1 MLPNIMK
8 SLVTKLVIFLALA
21 GAALAE
27 SETFN
32 FKDPKH
38 GNSAVFKLV
47 APKETIQGSAN
58 AISGSV
64 SFDPQN
70 PAATKGK
77 IVVEAKSL
85 AVPNPIMKM
94 HLHGSTWLEVQKYP
108 EIAFEVK
115 ELKNVKTEGD
125 KTMADVSGTFTLKG
139 VSKDLT
145 VPVTLT
151 YLKDKLSQRQPGLKG
166 DLLVVRSTF
175 TIQRS
180 DFNVNAHQNEDKVS
194 DKIELTL
201 GLAGAAPQ

>member
-1 MLPNIMK
+1 MK
-8 SLVTKLVIFLALA
+8 STCIAFFAFVVITAWA
-21 GAALAE
+21 S
-27 SETFN
+27 SETFD
-32 FKDPKH
+32 FKDPKN
-38 GNSAVFKLV
+38 GNTVTFKLV
-47 APKETIQGSAN
+47 APKETIQGVAN
-58 AISGSV
+58 EISGTV
-64 SFDPQN
+64 NFDPQS

-77 IVVEAKSL
+77 ILVAAKSL

-94 HLHGSTWLEVQKYP
+94 HLHGGTWLDAQKYP

-125 KTMADVSGTFTLKG
+125 KINAEVSGTFTLKG

-151 YLKDKLSQRQPGLKG
+151 YLKDKLAQRQPGLKG
-166 DLLVVRSTF
+166 DLLVIRTTF

-201 GLAGAAPQ
+201 GIAGAAPH